1 MDLRGYEPAEKAK
14 TQTGKMLVLQGG
26 RDYQVM
32 PEQLD
37 IWKNNFKDRKDVTYR
52 LYPKLNHFYTECEG
66 AMSTP
71 QEYLKQGNIPSEVIN
86 DIGNWVK
93 NK

>member
-1 MDLRGYEPAEKAK
+1 
-14 TQTGKMLVLQGG
+14 MLVLRGG

-37 IWKNNFKDRKDVTYR
+37 IWKNNLKDRKDVTYR
-52 LYPKLNHFYTECEG
+52 LYPKLNHFYTEGEG